1 MIHVMIKRILNCTS
15 FASGQDYL
23 EIKRMVFPRF
33 YFLSNAELL
42 DILAKSRNP
51 ESVQV
56 TSFFAQQ
63 YYFPSKSEFY
73 NVPDICFWSTA
84 SPCEMF

>member
-1 MIHVMIKRILNCTS
+1 MIHIMIKHILNCTS
-15 FASGQDYL
+15 FGSGQDYL
-23 EIKRMVFPRF
+23 EMKRMVFPRF

-56 TSFFAQQ
+56 TAFFAQQ

-73 NVPDICFWSTA
+73 NVPDICVWSTA
-84 SPCEMF
+84 SSCEMF